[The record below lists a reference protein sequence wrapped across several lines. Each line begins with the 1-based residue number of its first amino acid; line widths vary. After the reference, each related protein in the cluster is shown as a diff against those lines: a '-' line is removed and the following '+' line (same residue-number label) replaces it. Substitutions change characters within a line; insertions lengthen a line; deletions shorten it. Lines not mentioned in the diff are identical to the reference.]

1 MAAKCSLTQIMRAAD
16 SKVTGAGEVSDKL
29 LQDSSLCS
37 FQVARRIIQDLAKE
51 NGADAG
57 ACT

>member
-1 MAAKCSLTQIMRAAD
+1 MRAAD